1 MFKYKIIRIATDMF
15 SEITDRHMKALLT
28 LQSEMCP
35 QIIEELNQHGRK
47 MSHWSWWVFPTEKF
61 GVSEPKIKGVK
72 TRVTKATAHDLLGY
86 ADKTMW
92 MQTLNLICDLVEANS
107 GSMDNILPKIDQDR
121 VGYFVKFFRELDGV
135 PEWMIH
141 VLNTLG
147 GNPAMETTV
156 IGVLADASSS
166 MADMGTQETT
176 SSLNNTIREQSQT
189 GKVTF
194 YGAKFSDKYT
204 LFADGIDAKVVNIT
218 EEDIFPDGMT
228 ALYDGIRY
236 FIRDVGKRVSTM
248 SPQPKKVI
256 IIILTDGH
264 ENCSQKTTRDHVR
277 TLIKNQEETY
287 NWEFIFLGANQDAI
301 EVGTSMGISANA
313 SCTYRFSSRG
323 MENVMRNV
331 SNAVNRSR
339 NGETPNVCFEDSE
352 RIESMAL
359 DEN

>member
-1 MFKYKIIRIATDMF
+1 MITMATNMF
-15 SEITDRHMKALLT
+15 SEVTDRHMMALLA
-28 LQSEMCP
+28 LQLEMCP

-72 TRVTKATAHDLLGY
+72 TRVTKETAHELLGH
-86 ADKTMW
+86 ADTTMW

-135 PEWMIH
+135 PEWMND
-141 VLNTLG
+141 VLNILG

-166 MADMGTQETT
+166 MSDMGTRETT
-176 SSLNNTIREQSQT
+176 ASLNNTIREQSQT
-189 GKVTF
+189 GKVIF
-194 YGAKFSDKYT
+194 YGGKFSDKYN
-204 LFADGIDAKVVNIT
+204 LFADGLDAKAVNIT
-218 EEDIFPDGMT
+218 EADIFPDGMT

-236 FIRDVGKRVSTM
+236 FIKDVGKRVSTM
-248 SPQPKKVI
+248 APQPKKVI

-264 ENCSQKTTRDHVR
+264 ENCSQKTNREQVR
-277 TLIKNQEETY
+277 TLIKHQEETY

-323 MENVMRNV
+323 MDNVMRNV
-331 SNAVNRSR
+331 SKAVNRSR
-339 NGETPNVCFEDSE
+339 AGETDNVCFEADE
-352 RIESMAL
+352 RVDSMAP